1 MKKVILL
8 VVMLFASMASL
19 YGQEAYRPLLTEGR
33 SWVVVSTNLATDE
46 EQVSHIRVDG
56 DTVIDGH
63 SCRILVNENI
73 DTGKIGKTVLLE
85 KDRILYEYSESGK
98 EFVPRMDFNM
108 HEGDVLCG
116 GLSVISED
124 YVDVNGTAYRR
135 LGIGNPGDAPVVYW
149 VEGIG
154 PSEDLW
160 LPEFVCCSVYTHMQE
175 CRENGT
181 CVFTEADF
189 SKEGTGEA
197 STPHGLFMW
206 KGRIDSGIDWIPAYF
221 RYTPIRM
228 TPTEERG
235 TVLITNLTP
244 RDCYVT
250 VADQIESEFCWN
262 SFRAKV
268 NEDDNTLIIESGQY
282 AGVMTDWIE
291 PGDFP
296 LYVDAITRGEG
307 SDAIIRQSGIKG
319 RIEPDGTIRFDDGC
333 FLGFGNESIQTYEDM
348 MMLSTYSRPNAFEPV
363 VEIVPDMGDYD
374 YVGEATF
381 TDGWFN
387 PRLRALGKDAVQDVK
402 LPLWRSRGNSD
413 MLLLQNPYSDA
424 RWIESGLQQ
433 GDGEGYILLDVSDP
447 EFVKVV
453 PGIKCGMRTEIKENG
468 RPVDFYPTTQ
478 FQWSLL
484 RGEGSM
490 GAVGEPSVLSGDMIT
505 IKGAVFGVG
514 DAPLYGDIWVD
525 TPGTSNA
532 QIVLPKGWSGTVEI
546 DADPATAPCYYN
558 LQGVRLPRPVQGQ
571 PMIEVTAGH
580 ARKVM
585 K

>member
-19 YGQEAYRPLLTEGR
+19 YGQEAYKPILTEGR
-33 SWVVVSTNLATDE
+33 SWVIVTTNMATDE
-46 EQVSHIRVDG
+46 AQVSHIKVDG

-63 SCRILVNENI
+63 SCRILVHENI
-73 DTGKIGKTVLLE
+73 DTGKIGKTALLE

-98 EFVPRMDFNM
+98 DFVPRMDFNM
-108 HEGDVLCG
+108 HEGDVLTG

-124 YVDVNGTAYRR
+124 YVDVNGIAYRR

-154 PSEDLW
+154 SSEDLW

-189 SKEGTGEA
+189 SKEGTGVA

-206 KGRIDSGIDWIPAYF
+206 KGRIDSAISSVSAQF
-221 RYTPIRM
+221 RYTPIRI

-244 RDCYVT
+244 KDCYVRE
-250 VADQIESEFCWN
+250 ADQNDGDIHWN
-262 SFRAKV
+262 SFRANV
-268 NEDDNTLIIESGQY
+268 NEADNTLTIESGQPV
-282 AGVMTDWIE
+282 GVMADWIE
-291 PGDFP
+291 PGEFP
-296 LYVDAITRGEG
+296 PYVEAITRGEG
-307 SDAIIRQSGIKG
+307 PDVIIRQSGIKG
-319 RIEPDGTIRFDDGC
+319 DIEADGSVRFDDGC
-333 FLGFGNESIQTYEDM
+333 FLGFGNESVQTYEDM
-348 MMLSTYSRPNAFEPV
+348 MMLSTYSRPNSFEPV
-363 VEIVPDMGDYD
+363 VEVVPDMGDYD

-402 LPLWRSRGNSD
+402 VPLWRSRDDSD

-424 RWIESGLQQ
+424 RWIESGLQK
-433 GDGEGYILLDVSDP
+433 GDGEGSILLDVSDTG
-447 EFVKVV
+447 FVKVV
-453 PGIKCGMRTEIKENG
+453 PGIKCGMRTEVNENG
-468 RPVDFYPTTQ
+468 RPVDFYPLTYH
-478 FQWSLL
+478 QWSLL
-484 RGEGSM
+484 RGEGAM
-490 GAVGEPSVLSGDMIT
+490 TPKGDPSTLSGDVIT
-505 IKGAVFGVG
+505 IKGAVFGIGEV
-514 DAPLYGDIWVD
+514 PIYGDIWVD
-525 TPGTSNA
+525 APSINNA
-532 QIVLPKGWSGTVEI
+532 WIVLPKGWSGTDNIE
-546 DADPATAPCYYN
+546 ADPASAPCYYN
-558 LQGVRLPRPVQGQ
+558 LQGVRLPQAVKGQ
-571 PMIEVTAGH
+571 PMIEVKNGH